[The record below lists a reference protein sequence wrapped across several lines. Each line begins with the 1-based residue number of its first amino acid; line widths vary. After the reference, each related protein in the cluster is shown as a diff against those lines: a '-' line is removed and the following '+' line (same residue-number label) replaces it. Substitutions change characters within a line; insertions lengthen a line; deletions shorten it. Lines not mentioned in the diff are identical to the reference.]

1 VKISKVFNNNVVLAV
16 DDTRDQSEVVLIGR
30 GLGFGARPGD
40 DVDAT
45 RVERTFAAGGRQ
57 TPESIAAFLD
67 EIPAEDIALA
77 EEIVALGRARF
88 GDYVGSTVLLPLADH
103 LSFAL
108 RRAREGVTIAYPL
121 QWEVTA
127 LYPREVAFSQEILRL
142 VAERRGVQLPELEAI
157 PFALHLVN
165 ARFGQDDMSATM
177 EMTEAFA
184 VVLDTVRTQLGI
196 EIDEA
201 SLDASRFI
209 THLRY
214 LFLRQEKGSVSH
226 GASEQHALY
235 EMVRDTQP
243 TEFACAQELR
253 SVLEKRFDWVLDQNE
268 ILYLTL
274 HIARLRAASDARTME
289 SRQNPA
295 GEGRR

>member
-1 VKISKVFNNNVVLAV
+1 MKISKVFNNNVVLAV
-16 DDTRDQSEVVLIGR
+16 DESDAEAEVVLIGR
-30 GLGFGARPGD
+30 GLGFGAKPGD
-40 DVDAT
+40 HVDQT
-45 RVERTFAAGGRQ
+45 RIERTFAPGGRQ

-67 EIPAEDIALA
+67 EIPLEDIALA
-77 EEIVALGRARF
+77 EEIVARGRATF
-88 GDYVGSTVLLPLADH
+88 GDYVGSHVLLPLADH

-121 QWEVTA
+121 QWEVKA
-127 LYPREVAFSQEILRL
+127 LYPQEVAFSQDILEL
-142 VAERRGVQLPELEAI
+142 VAQRRGVRLPDLEAI

-165 ARFGQDDMSATM
+165 ARFGQDDISATM

-214 LFLRQEKGSVSH
+214 LFLRQEKGPVPRGS
-226 GASEQHALY
+226 SEQQALY
-235 EMVRDTQP
+235 EIVRATQP
-243 TEFACAQELR
+243 AEFACAQELR
-253 SVLEKRFDWVLDQNE
+253 SVLEQRFDWRLDQNE

-274 HIARLRAASDARTME
+274 HIARLRAASGAGTTA
-289 SRQNPA
+289 SRDSPA
-295 GEGRR
+295 GEEPR